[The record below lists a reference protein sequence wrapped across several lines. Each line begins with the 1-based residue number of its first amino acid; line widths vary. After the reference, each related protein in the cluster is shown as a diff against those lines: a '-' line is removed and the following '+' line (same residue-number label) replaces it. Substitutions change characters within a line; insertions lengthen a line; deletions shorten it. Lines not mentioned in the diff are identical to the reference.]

1 MTASYHPTPGA
12 LLWRL
17 AMKWQAAVDRAVTP
31 LGLTHAQYSLLGSLR
46 AMTNAGDRPSQ
57 RELAEYTGLDA
68 IFVSKLIATLERNG
82 LVTRAKHPMDSRAVE
97 LSLTDVGVEAID
109 KAVVVVR
116 DLQDQ
121 LTEPLGGL
129 DSKNTKQFI
138 TTMQRLLTAPP
149 HPEADNTK
157 GNHQ

>member
-1 MTASYHPTPGA
+1 
-12 LLWRL
+12 
-17 AMKWQAAVDRAVTP
+17 MKWQAAVDRAVTP

-46 AMTNAGDRPSQ
+46 AMTTAGERPSQ

-82 LVTRAKHPMDSRAVE
+82 LVARATHPMDSRAVE
-97 LSLTDVGVEAID
+97 LSLTDVGVEVID
-109 KAVVVVR
+109 RAVVVVL

-138 TTMQRLLTAPP
+138 TTMQRLLTAGPP
-149 HPEADNTK
+149 QEAGNTK
-157 GNHQ
+157 GSRQ